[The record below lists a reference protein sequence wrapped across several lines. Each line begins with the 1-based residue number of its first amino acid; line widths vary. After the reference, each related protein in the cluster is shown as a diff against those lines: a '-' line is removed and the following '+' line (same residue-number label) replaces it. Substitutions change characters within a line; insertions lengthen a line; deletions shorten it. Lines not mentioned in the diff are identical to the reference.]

1 MQNLRDKLL
10 KAGLVTAEQAEKAGA
25 EPARPRPA
33 KRGPRPDG
41 AGGTEGPTGGAEA
54 GPWIT
59 TRLKPLGAVPRLP
72 PLAGSK
78 ASQRLE
84 AKRQLESDRQLRE
97 RVAAAQVAV
106 EPGDRAFYF
115 VTRKSRLRRLELS
128 VEQAAALEHG
138 RLAVV
143 ERPDPAQIEHA
154 LVPAALAS
162 ELLADFPKAVRFLNA
177 PGASVGFLSDEEV
190 RNRAAAEAAE
200 TPEERAVAD
209 APESAEERAEAEARA
224 QERATEGEPEQAQS
238 ADGASAGSLPDTE
251 S

>member
-1 MQNLRDKLL
+1 VQNLRDKLL
-10 KAGLVTAEQAEKAGA
+10 KAGLVTAEQAEKAAA
-25 EPARPRPA
+25 EPARPPVA
-33 KRGPRPDG
+33 KGGSRPDG
-41 AGGTEGPTGGAEA
+41 AGGTDGRTGAGGA

-59 TRLKPLGAVPRLP
+59 ARLKPLGAVPKLP

-84 AKRQLESDRQLRE
+84 AKRQLERDRQLRE

-106 EPGDRAFYF
+106 EPGERAFYF

-154 LVPAALAS
+154 LVPAALAA

-177 PGASVGFLSDEEV
+177 PGVSVGFLSDEEV

-200 TPEERAVAD
+200 TPEERAAAD

-224 QERATEGEPEQAQS
+224 QEPEAEEQARS
-238 ADGASAGSLPDTE
+238 AAAATAESLPGTE